1 MGIKVNNLSNSNR
14 KVVNQL
20 GAFSVI
26 EYEKDSS
33 VNIGNAQVEYF
44 MGKMGVRRR
53 QVLVNINNSA
63 VTVQA
68 G

>member
-26 EYEKDSS
+26 EYEKT
-33 VNIGNAQVEYF
+33 
-44 MGKMGVRRR
+44 
-53 QVLVNINNSA
+53 LL
-63 VTVQA
+63 
-68 G
+68 